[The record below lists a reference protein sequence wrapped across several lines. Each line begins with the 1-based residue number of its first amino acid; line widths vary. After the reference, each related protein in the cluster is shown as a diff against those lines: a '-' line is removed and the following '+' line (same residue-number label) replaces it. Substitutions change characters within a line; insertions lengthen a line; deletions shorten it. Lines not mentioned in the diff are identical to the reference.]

1 MTIII
6 LDSFSLIHRVYHA
19 LPALTDLNGN
29 PTGAVYGFCSILIKL
44 FREQRPDCI
53 YAAFDTKGPTFR
65 EHEFEAYHTNRP
77 EMADDFRSQIEPIKE
92 FLRTWDIPVLAA
104 SGFEGDDIIG
114 TLVSRLRGQSD
125 ARIRIVTADRDS
137 LQLVSDNVT
146 AMIMRK
152 GITDIVE
159 YDERTAKAYLG
170 FHQQFVPDY
179 KALAGDA
186 SDNFPGVRGIGP
198 KTAQALVQKFGT
210 IEKMYAYLDST
221 DAQAYEKPVTKAV
234 AEKLLIGRATALQA
248 KYLATIRADA
258 PIDIGGA
265 ACAAKT
271 QPTQATKEFLIK
283 RGFVSLLKRLDAA
296 SQGTLL

>member
-19 LPALTDLNGN
+19 LPALTDSDGN
-29 PTGAVYGFCSILIKL
+29 PAGAVYGFCSILIKL

-53 YAAFDTKGPTFR
+53 YATFDIKGPTFR
-65 EHEFEAYHTNRP
+65 EHEFEAYHANRL
-77 EMADDFRSQIEPIKE
+77 EMTDDFHSQIEPIKE
-92 FLRTWDIPVLAA
+92 FLRTWNIPVLAA
-104 SGFEGDDIIG
+104 PGFEGDDVIG
-114 TLVSRLRGQSD
+114 TLVSCMHAQSD

-137 LQLVSDNVT
+137 LQLVREGVT
-146 AMIMRK
+146 VMMMRK

-159 YDERTAKAYLG
+159 YDEQTTQEYLG

-198 KTAQALVQKFGT
+198 KTAQALVKQFGT
-210 IEKMYAYLDST
+210 VEKIYAYLDNT
-221 DAQAYEKPVTKAV
+221 DVQAYEKPITKAV
-234 AEKLLIGRATALQA
+234 AEKLIAGKATALQA
-248 KYLATIRADA
+248 KYLATIRTDA
-258 PIDIGGA
+258 PIDISGIVGGV
-265 ACAAKT
+265 KT
-271 QPTQATKEFLIK
+271 QPTEATKEFLTK
-283 RGFVSLLKRLDAA
+283 RGFASLLKRLDAM